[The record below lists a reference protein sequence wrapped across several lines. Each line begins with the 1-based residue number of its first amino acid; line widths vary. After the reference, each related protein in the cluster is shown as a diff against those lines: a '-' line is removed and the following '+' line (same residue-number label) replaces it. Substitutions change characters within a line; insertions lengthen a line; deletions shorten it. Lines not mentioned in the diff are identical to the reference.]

1 MECASPNRNWKPLP
15 HNFQQQNARP
25 VNLLFAVSFLLH
37 PNPTIVNFD
46 FKDQTVIVTGGTRG
60 IGRGVTEAFL
70 AAGAQV
76 IATYRSNESAA
87 EKFQKINEKYKDR
100 LHLKQFD
107 ISEYTEVVEF
117 FKDVEENFKQ
127 FEVLVNNSGIRRDSV
142 VGMMSVE
149 DWEDVI
155 HTNLTGTY
163 HMSKFAVQQL
173 MRRRYGRIVNI
184 ISPIGRFGF
193 AGQANYAAS
202 KAGQEAFTRSLSK
215 EVASRNITVN
225 CVSPGFIDTDF
236 IADLPEDQ
244 KKKYL
249 SQVPMK
255 RFGTVDEVARAVLF
269 LADRDSAYINGSVL
283 EITGGL

>member
-1 MECASPNRNWKPLP
+1 M
-15 HNFQQQNARP
+15 
-25 VNLLFAVSFLLH
+25 
-37 PNPTIVNFD
+37 NFD

-60 IGRGVTEAFL
+60 IGRGVAEAFL

-76 IATYRSNESAA
+76 IATYRSDASAA
-87 EKFQKINEKYKDR
+87 QEFQNANAKYKDR
-100 LHLKQFD
+100 LHLRQFD
-107 ISEYTEVVEF
+107 VSNHDDVIAF
-117 FKDVEENFKQ
+117 FKYVEENFKQ
-127 FEVLVNNSGIRRDSV
+127 FEILVNNSGIRRDSV
-142 VGMMSVE
+142 VGMMPVE
-149 DWEDVI
+149 DWDDVI

-163 HMSKFAVQQL
+163 HMSKLAVQLL
-173 MRRRYGRIVNI
+173 MRQKYGRIVNI
-184 ISPIGRFGF
+184 TSPIGRYGF

-202 KAGQEAFTRSLSK
+202 KAGQVAFTRSLSK

-249 SQVPMK
+249 GQVPMK
-255 RFGTVDEVARAVLF
+255 RFGTVQEVARAVLF
-269 LADRDSAYINGSVL
+269 LSDRDSAYVNGAVL

>member
-1 MECASPNRNWKPLP
+1 
-15 HNFQQQNARP
+15 
-25 VNLLFAVSFLLH
+25 
-37 PNPTIVNFD
+37 
-46 FKDQTVIVTGGTRG
+46 VIV
-60 IGRGVTEAFL
+60 
-70 AAGAQV
+70 
-76 IATYRSNESAA
+76 TYRSNTSAA
-87 EKFQKINEKYKDR
+87 EDFQKANAQYKDR
-100 LHLKQFD
+100 LHLRQFD
-107 ISEYTEVVEF
+107 VSENDDVVEF
-117 FKDVEENFKQ
+117 FKYVDENFKN

-163 HMSKFAVQQL
+163 QMSKFAVQHL
-173 MRRRYGRIVNI
+173 MRQKYGRIINI

-202 KAGQEAFTRSLSK
+202 KAGQEAFTKSLSK

-255 RFGTVDEVARAVLF
+255 RFGTVEEVARAVLF

>member
-1 MECASPNRNWKPLP
+1 
-15 HNFQQQNARP
+15 
-25 VNLLFAVSFLLH
+25 
-37 PNPTIVNFD
+37 VNFD

-60 IGRGVTEAFL
+60 IGRGVAEAFL
-70 AAGAQV
+70 TAGAQV
-76 IATYRSNESAA
+76 IVTYRSNTSAA
-87 EKFQKINEKYKDR
+87 EDFQKANAQYKDR
-100 LHLKQFD
+100 LHLRQFD
-107 ISEYTEVVEF
+107 VSENDDVVEF
-117 FKDVEENFKQ
+117 FKYVDENFKN

-163 HMSKFAVQQL
+163 QMSKFAVQHL
-173 MRRRYGRIVNI
+173 MRQKYGRIINI

-202 KAGQEAFTRSLSK
+202 KAGQEAFTKSLSK

-255 RFGTVDEVARAVLF
+255 RFGTVEEVARAVLF

>member
-1 MECASPNRNWKPLP
+1 
-15 HNFQQQNARP
+15 
-25 VNLLFAVSFLLH
+25 
-37 PNPTIVNFD
+37 VNFD

-60 IGRGVTEAFL
+60 IGRGVAEAFL
-70 AAGAQV
+70 ASGAQV
-76 IATYRSNESAA
+76 IATYRSDTSSAQ
-87 EKFQKINEKYKDR
+87 EFQKANEAHQGR
-100 LHLKQFD
+100 LHLRQFD
-107 ISEYTEVVEF
+107 ISRHDDVVAF

-127 FEVLVNNSGIRRDSV
+127 FEVLVNNSGIRRDSI

-149 DWEDVI
+149 DWENVI
-155 HTNLTGTY
+155 QTNLTGTY
-163 HMSKFAVQQL
+163 HMSKLAVQQL
-173 MRRRYGRIVNI
+173 MRQRYGRIINI
-184 ISPIGRFGF
+184 TSPIGRYGF

-215 EVASRNITVN
+215 EVASRKITVN

-244 KKKYL
+244 KKQYL
-249 SQVPMK
+249 SQVPVK
-255 RFGTVDEVARAVLF
+255 RFGTVEEVARAVLF

>member
-1 MECASPNRNWKPLP
+1 M
-15 HNFQQQNARP
+15 NFN
-25 VNLLFAVSFLLH
+25 
-37 PNPTIVNFD
+37 

-60 IGRGVTEAFL
+60 IGRGVSEAFL

-76 IATYRSNESAA
+76 IATYRSDTSAAQEFQKSNES
-87 EKFQKINEKYKDR
+87 YKDR
-100 LHLKQFD
+100 LHLRQFD
-107 ISEYTEVVEF
+107 VSKHDDVVAF

-127 FEVLVNNSGIRRDSV
+127 FEVLVNNSGIRRDSI
-142 VGMMSVE
+142 VGMMSVD
-149 DWEDVI
+149 DWENVI
-155 HTNLTGTY
+155 QTNLTGTY
-163 HMSKFAVQQL
+163 HMSKMAVQQL
-173 MRRRYGRIVNI
+173 MRQRYGRIINI
-184 ISPIGRFGF
+184 TSPIGRYGF

-215 EVASRNITVN
+215 EVASRKITVN

-244 KKKYL
+244 KKQYL

-255 RFGTVDEVARAVLF
+255 RFGTVEEVARAVLF
-269 LADRDSAYINGSVL
+269 LADRESAYINGSVL

>member
-1 MECASPNRNWKPLP
+1 M
-15 HNFQQQNARP
+15 
-25 VNLLFAVSFLLH
+25 
-37 PNPTIVNFD
+37 NFD

-76 IATYRSNESAA
+76 IATYRSNTAA
-87 EKFQKINEKYKDR
+87 AQEFQKSNAQYKDR
-100 LHLKQFD
+100 LHLRQFD
-107 ISEYTEVVEF
+107 VSEPDAVVAF

-127 FEVLVNNSGIRRDSV
+127 FEILVNNSGIRRDSV

-149 DWEDVI
+149 DWDAVI
-155 HTNLTGTY
+155 QTNLTGTY
-163 HMSKFAVQQL
+163 HMSKLAVQHL
-173 MRRRYGRIVNI
+173 MRHKYGRIINI
-184 ISPIGRFGF
+184 TSPIGRYGF

-215 EVASRNITVN
+215 EVASRKITVN

-249 SQVPMK
+249 SQVPVK
-255 RFGTVDEVARAVLF
+255 RFGTVEEVARAVLF
-269 LADRDSAYINGSVL
+269 LADHDSAYVNGAVL

>member
-1 MECASPNRNWKPLP
+1 M
-15 HNFQQQNARP
+15 
-25 VNLLFAVSFLLH
+25 
-37 PNPTIVNFD
+37 NFD
-46 FKDQTVIVTGGTRG
+46 FTDQTVIVTGGTRG
-60 IGRGVTEAFL
+60 IGRGVAEAFL

-76 IATYRSNESAA
+76 IVTYRSNTSAA
-87 EKFQKINEKYKDR
+87 EEFLKANEKYQDR
-100 LHLKQFD
+100 IHLRQFD
-107 ISEYTEVVEF
+107 VSENGDVVEF
-117 FKDVEENFKQ
+117 FKYVDENFKR

-163 HMSKFAVQQL
+163 QMSKFAVQHL
-173 MRRRYGRIVNI
+173 MRQKYGRIINI

-202 KAGQEAFTRSLSK
+202 KAGQEAFTKSLSK
-215 EVASRNITVN
+215 EVASRKITVN

-236 IADLPEDQ
+236 IADLPEEQ
-244 KKKYL
+244 KNKYL
-249 SQVPMK
+249 GQVPMK
-255 RFGTVDEVARAVLF
+255 RFGTVEEVARAVLF
-269 LADRDSAYINGSVL
+269 LADRESAYINGAVL

>member
-1 MECASPNRNWKPLP
+1 
-15 HNFQQQNARP
+15 
-25 VNLLFAVSFLLH
+25 
-37 PNPTIVNFD
+37 VNFD

-60 IGRGVTEAFL
+60 IGRGVAEAFL

-76 IATYRSNESAA
+76 IATYRTDTSSAQ
-87 EKFQKINEKYKDR
+87 KFQKDNEAHQDR
-100 LHLKQFD
+100 LHLRQFD
-107 ISEYTEVVEF
+107 ISSHDDVVTF

-127 FEVLVNNSGIRRDSV
+127 FEVLVNNSGIRRDSI

-149 DWEDVI
+149 DWEKVI
-155 HTNLTGTY
+155 QTNLTGTY
-163 HMSKFAVQQL
+163 HMSKLAVQQL
-173 MRRRYGRIVNI
+173 MRQRYGRIINI
-184 ISPIGRFGF
+184 TSPIGRYGF

-215 EVASRNITVN
+215 EVASRKITVN

-244 KKKYL
+244 KKQYL
-249 SQVPMK
+249 SQVPVK
-255 RFGTVDEVARAVLF
+255 RFGTVEEVARAVLF